1 MRIVGHLLKD
11 MPKLR
16 LTPTTDEVSLRHS
29 NVYREF
35 LAEREE
41 IMKHKWIES
50 EKAGHDIGY
59 DRALLDWILNHR
71 EKWRVSYRKT
81 NK

>member
-1 MRIVGHLLKD
+1 
-11 MPKLR
+11 MPKPR
-16 LTPTTDEVSLRHS
+16 LKSTTEEASLRHS
-29 NVYREF
+29 SVYREF

-71 EKWRVSYRKT
+71 DKWRTSYRKT
-81 NK
+81 KDA

>member
-1 MRIVGHLLKD
+1 MRIVGHLLKT